1 MWNFKC
7 EQNSCYQQLFFFL
20 LFLEETF
27 FKTNWKLHRKPQKSS
42 SCLAWRCD
50 AHSCFPVPPVA
61 EVLTDSM
68 WKTEEQ
74 NQPMQLK
81 PAEQSDCLH
90 PMLQALCSPE
100 TNYTNERRVFH
111 AIPVANCIFL
121 RKNMDWCF
129 RFEEARL
136 DSGLKHCNYSSN

>member
-7 EQNSCYQQLFFFL
+7 EQNSCSQQLFFIL
-20 LFLEETF
+20 RKNF

-50 AHSCFPVPPVA
+50 AHSCFPIPPVA

-74 NQPMQLK
+74 NQPVQLK

-90 PMLQALCSPE
+90 PMLQVLCSPE
-100 TNYTNERRVFH
+100 TNYTDKRRVFH

-121 RKNMDWCF
+121 QKNTDRCF
-129 RFEEARL
+129 RFEEEARL